1 MAQINVAVIGT
12 GIGRSHIEGFL
23 AHPGKFSVVMICD
36 LDRARAEEAAKG
48 LENCEIV
55 DDIAKVFS
63 NPDVDLVCNC
73 LPPHLHYPVMMDALR
88 ADKHVV
94 CEKPFTTS
102 LAEAD
107 AVVELAKERG
117 KQVFP
122 VFQYRY
128 GHGYQKLLHLIE
140 QGMVGKP
147 YTAALETHWQRGDA
161 YYAVP
166 WRGTWASERGGAI
179 VGHAIHI
186 HNLVCRALGPVAQVA
201 AFLDTRV
208 NDIETDDCG
217 AISLKMASGALVT
230 SSITLGAAND
240 SSRLR
245 LCFKHVTAQSDVLP
259 YSIGDGAWTFTAT
272 DPQKQQEFD
281 DAVATVPEGKL
292 RFSGLYGEIHRSL
305 SGDTAANP
313 PNMEDARHSIELI
326 SAIYQSSR
334 NSEVVQLPLSAA
346 SSFYNGWVPPQ

>member
-1 MAQINVAVIGT
+1 MNVAVIGA
-12 GIGRSHIEGFL
+12 GIGGSHIEGFL
-23 AHPGKFSVVMICD
+23 AHPDKFNVAMICD
-36 LDRARAEEAAKG
+36 LDLERADKARG
-48 LENCEIV
+48 SIENCEITT
-55 DDIAKVFS
+55 DIAAVLR
-63 NPDVDLVCNC
+63 NPDIDLVCNC

-88 ADKHVV
+88 ADKNVV

-107 AVVELAKERG
+107 AVVALAEQRG

-140 QGMVGKP
+140 QDMVGKP

-186 HNLVCRALGPVAQVA
+186 HNLVCCALGPVAQVA

-217 AISLKMASGALVT
+217 AISLKMQSGALVT

-245 LCFKHVTAQSDVLP
+245 LCFEHVTAQSDVLP
-259 YSIGDGAWTFTAT
+259 YSIGDGSWTFTAT
-272 DPQKQQEFD
+272 DPNKQQEID
-281 DAVATVPEGKL
+281 AAVATVPEGKL
-292 RFSGLYGEIHRSL
+292 RFSGLYGEIYGALTGRS
-305 SGDTAANP
+305 GANP
-313 PNMEDARHSIELI
+313 PNMQDARHSIELI

-334 NSEVVQLPLSAA
+334 NSEVVSLPLGTSSAI
-346 SSFYNGWVPPQ
+346 YNGWVPSP